1 MLELCRFFGNAARWA
16 GDLLTVRLLGPW
28 DLGTL
33 GPQAEQ
39 WNYSGHL
46 WTSLDFRIL
55 LFAWVVE
62 MKAL

>member
-1 MLELCRFFGNAARWA
+1 
-16 GDLLTVRLLGPW
+16 LGPW